1 MNKQEV
7 LDELQ
12 KKYDEAIEAQEK
24 CLVGYDMW
32 QAYENRAIAY
42 SNAISIVHH
51 LNEREQVRE

>member
-24 CLVGYDMW
+24 CLVGYDM
-32 QAYENRAIAY
+32 
-42 SNAISIVHH
+42 
-51 LNEREQVRE
+51 

>member
-7 LDELQ
+7 LAELQ

-24 CLVGYDMW
+24 CLVGFDMW
-32 QAYENRAIAY
+32 QVYENRAIAY

-51 LNEREQVRE
+51 LDEKVMVRK

>member
-7 LDELQ
+7 LEELQ
-12 KKYDEAIEAQEK
+12 KKYDEAIQAQSK

-32 QAYENRAIAY
+32 IAYENRAIAY

-51 LNEREQVRE
+51 LDEKA

>member
-32 QAYENRAIAY
+32 QAYENSAIAY